1 MSTKIE
7 NVVYRASWRDEISA
21 NLESVSFST
30 PTGVYTN
37 YPEPPFEDIRLSPL
51 RPLLAEKRAPFDFAQ
66 GGRCPGG
73 DGRDAPP
80 SIVRTAM
87 Q

>member
-30 PTGVYTN
+30 ATRDFTHNPAPAVV
-37 YPEPPFEDIRLSPL
+37 LS
-51 RPLLAEKRAPFDFAQ
+51 AIA
-66 GGRCPGG
+66 
-73 DGRDAPP
+73 
-80 SIVRTAM
+80 
-87 Q
+87 